1 MDNLKEDQ
9 SNNSIPSLLK
19 EENLDSVDD
28 PTKEE
33 NDNNSSDNNAN
44 LAIKPEVTE
53 NQGTIVWP
61 TLFWFWILISIFL
74 WLVIFTSSK
83 VIKCV

>member
-33 NDNNSSDNNAN
+33 NDNNSNDNNAN

-53 NQGTIVWP
+53 NQGTIIWP
-61 TLFWFWILISIFL
+61 ALFWFWILISI
-74 WLVIFTSSK
+74 SYG
-83 VIKCV
+83 